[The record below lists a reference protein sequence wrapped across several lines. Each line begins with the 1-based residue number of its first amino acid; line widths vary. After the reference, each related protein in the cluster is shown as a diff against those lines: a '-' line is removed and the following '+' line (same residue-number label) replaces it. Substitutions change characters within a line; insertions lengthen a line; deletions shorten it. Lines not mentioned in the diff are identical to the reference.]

1 VSLPRRALVELNG
14 RWQGQT
20 ARANKL
26 SAAKVRPHRLTSS
39 LIHVVAKEEILKNR
53 KNENLKIMED
63 YLGG

>member
-1 VSLPRRALVELNG
+1 LARTNG
-14 RWQGQT
+14 TRQQT
-20 ARANKL
+20 LGRKSETAP
-26 SAAKVRPHRLTSS
+26 SYFLT